1 MIRAGTLLLLAVL
14 ACATAMAQ
22 EANPYDGN
30 WAATWIGAKA
40 QRKNVA
46 DVVIHGSS
54 GTFQTRHASRNNP
67 CVGIKAPIAVTTAT
81 ADELV
86 FVIKFSAALGGCKD
100 AEVKLKR
107 VDDKTLKGFR
117 NEKMEMTLTK
127 Q

>member
-1 MIRAGTLLLLAVL
+1 MIRAGIVLLIAIL

-22 EANPYDGN
+22 EGNPYNGN

-40 QRKNVA
+40 MRKNVA
-46 DVVIHGSS
+46 NVVIHDSG
-54 GTFQTRHASRNNP
+54 GTFQNQHASRNNP

-86 FVIKFSAALGGCKD
+86 FVIKFSTALGGCKD
-100 AEVKLKR
+100 AEVTLKR

-117 NEKMEMTLTK
+117 NKTMEMTLTRK
-127 Q
+127 